1 MKVAA
6 SAYQDAQTELSN
18 LITSRRKLESQLTEN
33 SAVKAEFD
41 QLPNEVVDEDS
52 PEVRK
57 VYKLVANILIKQD
70 TAEAKTNVNRRI
82 EMLTAEQSKVDKKI
96 STLQADLEKKKL
108 ELVHLQSQIQQKQG
122 TPNTPSSGTPIAA
135 V

>member
-70 TAEAKTNVNRRI
+70 TPEAKTNVNRRI

-96 STLQADLEKKKL
+96 STLQADLEKQKL